1 MGLTTIVFG
10 AADDEAAAAVL
21 DLDGEPEGL
30 FCSMTPYELWGLES
44 LLAGVPASEL
54 PSAAYEPIADVDDF
68 QMFVIRASPE
78 LGGLLSA
85 AGPDG
90 RRKAAE
96 GWPVECEHLETWT
109 SAEVLT
115 TVEDLTRTLVE
126 IRAAGQDPYMYF
138 SI

>member
-1 MGLTTIVFG
+1 MGMTTIVFG

-30 FCSMTPYELWGLES
+30 SCSMTPYELWGLES
-44 LLAGVPASEL
+44 SLTGVPASEL

-68 QMFVIRASPE
+68 EMFVIRASPE

-90 RRKAAE
+90 RRQAAE
-96 GWPVECEHLETWT
+96 RWPVECEHLATWT
-109 SAEVLT
+109 PDEVLA
-115 TVEDLTRTLVE
+115 TVEDLTRTLLE
-126 IRAAGQDPYMYF
+126 IRDAGRDPYLRF
-138 SI
+138 SM